1 MASIACIRKGFSY
14 AKRNLPKN
22 VDMPVVAASGV
33 NRIEAGIP
41 FCVFWWKSQ
50 VCEVKNTT
58 SGSST
63 KIKLLYTFGNAKENN
78 VDEYI

>member
-1 MASIACIRKGFSY
+1 MASIACIRKGFIY
-14 AKRNLPKN
+14 VKRNLHQKCRH
-22 VDMPVVAASGV
+22 ASGS

-41 FCVFWWKSQ
+41 FCIFWWKSQ

-63 KIKLLYTFGNAKENN
+63 KLELLYAFGNAKENN
-78 VDEYI
+78 VDGYI